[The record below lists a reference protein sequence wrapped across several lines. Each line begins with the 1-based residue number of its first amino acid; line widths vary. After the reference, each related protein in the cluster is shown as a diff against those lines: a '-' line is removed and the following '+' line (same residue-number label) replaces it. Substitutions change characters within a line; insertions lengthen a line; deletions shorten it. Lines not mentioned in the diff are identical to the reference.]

1 MMLHRERGILM
12 DKWKVVKAIEETG
25 IIAIVRGVRIDQ
37 ILPIASALYEGG
49 IRVIE
54 VTCNTK
60 GYLTIIET
68 LSSQMEKQMFV
79 GAGTVLNP
87 IMAQMVLDAG
97 AKFVL
102 APDFNPD
109 VIAMVHEKQKLV
121 IPGVTTPTEIIQAHR
136 LGVDIVKLFPAG
148 ALGSRYL
155 KEILGPL
162 TDTAII
168 PVGGINLENS
178 KDFAEAGAYAVGVG
192 GELVDKKAINEEKYD
207 VLTQNAKRFIATFQ
221 EGKSQKK

>member
-1 MMLHRERGILM
+1 M
-12 DKWKVVKAIEETG
+12 DKWKVLKAIEETG
-25 IIAIVRGVRIDQ
+25 IVAIIRGVKVEE
-37 ILPIASALYEGG
+37 ILPIATALYEGG

-60 GYLTIIET
+60 GYLRVIET
-68 LSSQMEKQMFV
+68 LSNQMEDQMFV

-87 IMAQMVLDAG
+87 TMAQMVLDAG

-121 IPGVTTPTEIIQAHR
+121 IPGVATPTEIIQAHR
-136 LGVDIVKLFPAG
+136 LGVDLVKLFPAG

-155 KEILGPL
+155 KEIRGPL
-162 TDTAII
+162 GNAAIL
-168 PVGGINLENS
+168 PVGGINLGNIKE
-178 KDFAEAGAYAVGVG
+178 FAQAGAYAAGIG
-192 GELVDKKAINEEKYD
+192 SELVDKKAIAEGNYN
-207 VLTQNAKRFIATFQ
+207 VLTQNAKDFIAAFQ
-221 EGKSQKK
+221 EGKYPQK